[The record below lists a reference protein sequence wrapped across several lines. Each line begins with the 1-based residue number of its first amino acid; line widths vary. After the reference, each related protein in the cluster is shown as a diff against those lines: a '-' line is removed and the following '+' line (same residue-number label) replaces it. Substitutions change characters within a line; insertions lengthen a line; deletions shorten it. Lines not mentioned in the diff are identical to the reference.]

1 VLPETGEYE
10 SILKQRDFIVAQN
23 GVADKAMEVFLKGIY
38 TRDNYV
44 YFKLDITNNSELPY
58 TYNYCGFAVITKK
71 KGKMTSFDR
80 TDLTPAGSYV
90 PAHTIEYKKT
100 MTVVYKFD
108 KFNFSNDR
116 VLLIEMVEDNGERG
130 LFFRV
135 TSSTLLKARKI

>member
-1 VLPETGEYE
+1 
-10 SILKQRDFIVAQN
+10 
-23 GVADKAMEVFLKGIY
+23 
-38 TRDNYV
+38 
-44 YFKLDITNNSELPY
+44 
-58 TYNYCGFAVITKK
+58 
-71 KGKMTSFDR
+71 MTSFDR
-80 TDLTPAGSYV
+80 TDLTPVGSFV